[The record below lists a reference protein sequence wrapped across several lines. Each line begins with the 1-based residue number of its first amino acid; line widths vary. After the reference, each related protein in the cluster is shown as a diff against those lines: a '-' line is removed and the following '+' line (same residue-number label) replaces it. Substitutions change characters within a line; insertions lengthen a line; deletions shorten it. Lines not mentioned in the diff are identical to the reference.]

1 MNPKVQQ
8 QLLKLHCSLEK
19 EFKELNALRN
29 ELIEAKRF
37 DLAEDISRVESDIH
51 DMQRGICRYLD
62 DTKDYRKTS
71 TSAIL
76 RDNVD

>member
-1 MNPKVQQ
+1 MNPKVQNQ
-8 QLLKLHCSLEK
+8 FLKLHGSLEK
-19 EFKELNALRN
+19 ELKELNALRH

-37 DLAEDISRVESDIH
+37 DLSEDVSRVESDLI
-51 DMQRGICRYLD
+51 DMQRGICRHLD
-62 DTKDYRKTS
+62 ETKDYRKTS